1 MTSHRNRIFCAVLI
15 LASSLG
21 VHAASAVDH
30 PDLFRAW
37 SPDFPDNGFFTAD
50 NASAGASPR
59 GPWQCGGNN
68 ISPALAWSGAPADT
82 KSFAV
87 VMDDPEAAMGRGA
100 NHWIV
105 YDIPPTAQGIARGAA
120 ASGGTYVP
128 GDSGANKLAY
138 HGPCAEPGAK
148 PHHFL
153 IIVYALDL
161 PLGTLPA
168 GLTKAEFIQKIQG
181 HNTAAATV
189 SARYQRA
196 ADGSAMNDKN

>member
-1 MTSHRNRIFCAVLI
+1 MASPRGRILIGSAI
-15 LASSLG
+15 LAGCIG
-21 VHAASAVDH
+21 VSAAGAVDH
-30 PDLFRAW
+30 PNLFRAW
-37 SPDFPDNGFFTAD
+37 SPDFADNGFLTAD

-59 GPWQCGGNN
+59 GPWQCGGKN
-68 ISPALAWSGAPADT
+68 ISPALSWSGAPADT
-82 KSFAV
+82 KSFAI

-100 NHWIV
+100 SHWII

-120 ASGGTYVP
+120 ASGGAYVP

-138 HGPCAEPGAK
+138 HGPCAEPGSK

-153 IIVYALDL
+153 FMVYALDI

-196 ADGSAMNDKN
+196 ADGSAMDDKN